1 MDIDEAAAVA
11 ERYDR
16 FACDE
21 APGRSDLYAAW
32 ARRVADD
39 PALCAM
45 LARVRPQRR
54 QPPLVFAVARLL
66 GAPETD
72 DLDAWAAWML
82 GHADELV
89 DETRRRSLQ
98 TNEPQRCAVLLPALS
113 RIDGP
118 IALLEVGAS
127 GGLCLFPDRYS
138 YRYTH
143 DDGRVLALD
152 PTGGASTVVLECR
165 VRGERMPRVR
175 VPEVVW
181 RAGIDLNPLDPRDPE
196 TKRWLTALV
205 WPGESGR
212 TARIE
217 AAVDIAAAEPP
228 LLVAGDAADALRTL
242 AEAAP
247 SGVTLVV
254 TTPGVLAHIPA
265 ANRTRVI
272 ETARSSGRWI
282 TLDAP
287 GLHTGWNGSVDGIR
301 DGFALALDGDVLA
314 AVDPLGHWWEWHDG
328 TRPLGR

>member
-1 MDIDEAAAVA
+1 
-11 ERYDR
+11 
-16 FACDE
+16 
-21 APGRSDLYAAW
+21 
-32 ARRVADD
+32 
-39 PALCAM
+39 
-45 LARVRPQRR
+45 
-54 QPPLVFAVARLL
+54 
-66 GAPETD
+66 
-72 DLDAWAAWML
+72 
-82 GHADELV
+82 
-89 DETRRRSLQ
+89 
-98 TNEPQRCAVLLPALS
+98 
-113 RIDGP
+113 
-118 IALLEVGAS
+118 
-127 GGLCLFPDRYS
+127 
-138 YRYTH
+138 
-143 DDGRVLALD
+143 
-152 PTGGASTVVLECR
+152 
-165 VRGERMPRVR
+165 MPRIR
-175 VPEVVW
+175 LPEVVW

-228 LLVAGDAADALRTL
+228 MLVAGDAAEALRTL

-247 SGVTLVV
+247 RGVTLVV

-265 ANRTRVI
+265 ASRTRVI

-328 TRPLGR
+328 TRPKGR